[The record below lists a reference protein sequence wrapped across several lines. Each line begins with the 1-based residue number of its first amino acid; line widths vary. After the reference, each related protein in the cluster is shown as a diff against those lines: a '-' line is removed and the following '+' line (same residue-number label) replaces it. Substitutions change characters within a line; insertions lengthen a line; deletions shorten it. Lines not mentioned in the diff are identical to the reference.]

1 MHRKRPAFLTDM
13 GLLMFLAVTAS
24 LLGYCQTD
32 ERGKT
37 QRRDSRPPFFS
48 LTIPLSLLISLPPLR
63 PSLTTYPRP
72 RRQRRKKYGFRF
84 PHRPTRAGVKGR
96 ENSAV
101 REKERRRLTFM
112 AAGGTS
118 SSREFTYSE
127 SGLMVAAHI
136 HRQPLLIVRETMAA
150 RCTRRVVPS

>member
-1 MHRKRPAFLTDM
+1 MHRKRPTFLTDM

-32 ERGKT
+32 EKGKA
-37 QRRDSRPPFFS
+37 QSRDSRPPFAYHTPFS
-48 LTIPLSLLISLPPLR
+48 SSLSLSPHAPAWSRYLPRL
-63 PSLTTYPRP
+63 

-84 PHRPTRAGVKGR
+84 PHRPTRTRVERR

-112 AAGGTS
+112 AGMS
-118 SSREFTYSE
+118 SSREFTYSG
-127 SGLMVAAHI
+127 SGLMVAARI
-136 HRQPLLIVRETMAA
+136 HRQALLIVRETMA
-150 RCTRRVVPS
+150 RCTRRGVPS